1 MRPVPNQYE
10 RYRSIF
16 KNRHMPFAFIDLDNF
31 DRNVEYVASTQRNT
45 GKRIRVHSKSIRC
58 VELIKRIINKGGP
71 QFKGVMTFTM
81 EETAFLAANGL
92 DDFIVA
98 YPTVQ
103 PSDMEIFADLTRRKK
118 KISLM
123 IDSIDHLRVLSQAG
137 KKAGLTLN
145 ACLEIDT
152 AYKPM
157 GLPLYLGVRRSPVR
171 TVEDALRIAR
181 ISLDLPNVRINAI
194 MGYEAHVAGPN
205 DNLPGK
211 RGLNRLIR
219 FLKNRSI
226 SEFTVRRKSI
236 TERLASEGIS
246 LDIVNGGG
254 SGSLVSTGRDPSVTE
269 VTSGSAF
276 YAPGLFWHY
285 RDVDF
290 IPSAFFGIQIVRK
303 PAKDMVTCQGGGYV
317 ASGPAGKDK
326 QPVPVYPEG
335 LCLLPHEGAG
345 EVQTPLK
352 ISEDCPELNLGD
364 PVFFQHAKAGEICER
379 FNFFYL
385 VQGGNIVKKV
395 NTYRGDGRVFL

>member
-1 MRPVPNQYE
+1 MAD
-10 RYRSIF
+10 F
-16 KNRHMPFAFIDLDNF
+16 
-31 DRNVEYVASTQRNT
+31 T
-45 GKRIRVHSKSIRC
+45 GI
-58 VELIKRIINKGGP
+58 RIINKGGT
-71 QFKGVMTFTM
+71 QFKGIMTFTM
-81 EETAFLAANGL
+81 EETAFLAENGL

-103 PSDMEIFADLTRRKK
+103 PDDMEIFADLTRREKK
-118 KISLM
+118 VSLM

-137 KKAGLTLN
+137 KNAKVTLN

-152 AYKPM
+152 AYKP
-157 GLPLYLGVRRSPVR
+157 LNFPLYLGVRRSPVR
-171 TVEDALRIAR
+171 TVEDALLVAR
-181 ISLDLPNVRINAI
+181 ASFDLSNVRINGI
-194 MGYEAHVAGPN
+194 MGYEGHVASPN
-205 DNLPGK
+205 DNLPRK
-211 RGLNRLIR
+211 WVLNRLIR
-219 FLKNRSI
+219 FLKKRSVN
-226 SEFTVRRKSI
+226 EFTPRRKGI
-236 TERLASEGIS
+236 TEMLASEGLT

-290 IPSAFFGIQIVRK
+290 IPSAFFGIQVVRK

-317 ASGPAGKDK
+317 ASGPTGQDK

-335 LCLLPHEGAG
+335 LRMLPLEGGG

-352 ISEDCPELNLGD
+352 LPKECPELNLGD

-385 VQGGNIVKKV
+385 VQGTNIVKKV
-395 NTYRGDGRVFL
+395 NTYRGDGRAFL